1 MVSLQPGDVLVYKAG
16 NHWLSKSIAL
26 ITKSDVSHA
35 SLVIEGGKVV
45 EMGAK
50 GLAVSDFRVEKGEGQ
65 IALRFTDIDKL
76 GTKPLIDAAQVYIK
90 SKTRYDFPA
99 LVFIAFLLISRE
111 FRMTK
116 LLSAVIDRIM
126 QKAFIELDKI
136 VQKLILKNADKA
148 MVCSQLVY
156 QVYEDCGK
164 KYHIE
169 IDSSRLK
176 AAADLDLS
184 ADTGLVRLIDFL
196 DDTPQLDMVLMAST
210 DLPSD
215 EELARELCD
224 ALTNDDELELMDMF
238 SSSANMVISSSS
250 AFYMKLKEILAK
262 TQCNIPID
270 ALFVTPADLA
280 YKTKNLKTIG
290 KLNVVYEEKRN
301 GE

>member
-1 MVSLQPGDVLVYKAG
+1 MIKLQPGDVLVYKAG

-35 SLVIEGGKVV
+35 SLVLEGGKVV

-50 GLAVSDFRVEKGEGQ
+50 GLSVSDVREEGGENQ
-65 IALRFTDIDKL
+65 ILLRFTEIDKL
-76 GTKPLIDAAQVYIK
+76 GAKPLMDAAQVYIK
-90 SKTRYDFPA
+90 CKTRYDFPA

-136 VQKLILKNADKA
+136 VQKLILKNPDKA

-169 IDSSRLK
+169 MDSSRFK
-176 AAADLDLS
+176 EAANIDAS
-184 ADTGLVRLIDFL
+184 ADTGIVRLIDLL
-196 DDTPQLDMVLMAST
+196 DDTPQLDMVSAVGAELST
-210 DLPSD
+210 D
-215 EELARELCD
+215 EELAKELYE
-224 ALTNDDELELMDMF
+224 ALVDDSVDFLDM
-238 SSSANMVISSSS
+238 SSSTARTVISSSS
-250 AFYMKLKEILAK
+250 AFYIKLKEILAK

-280 YKTKNLKTIG
+280 YKTKNLETIG
-290 KLNVVYEEKRN
+290 KLNVVYEKKV
-301 GE
+301 

>member
-1 MVSLQPGDVLVYKAG
+1 MIKLQPGDVLVYKAG

-35 SLVIEGGKVV
+35 SLVLEGGKVV

-50 GLAVSDFRVEKGEGQ
+50 GLSVSDVRAEDGENQ
-65 IALRFTDIDKL
+65 ILLRFTEIDKL
-76 GTKPLIDAAQVYIK
+76 GAKPLMDAAQVYIK
-90 SKTRYDFPA
+90 CKTRYDFPA

-136 VQKLILKNADKA
+136 VQKLILKNPDKA

-169 IDSSRLK
+169 MDSSRFK
-176 AAADLDLS
+176 AAVDMDSS
-184 ADTGLVRLIDFL
+184 ADTGIVRLIDLL
-196 DDTPQLDMVLMAST
+196 DDTPQLDMVSAVGAELST
-210 DLPSD
+210 D
-215 EELARELCD
+215 EELAKELYE
-224 ALTNDDELELMDMF
+224 ALMDDSIDLLDM
-238 SSSANMVISSSS
+238 SSSPARTVISSSS
-250 AFYMKLKEILAK
+250 AFYIKLKEILAK

-280 YKTKNLKTIG
+280 YKTKNLDTIG
-290 KLNVVYEEKRN
+290 KLNVVYEKN
-301 GE
+301 ADH